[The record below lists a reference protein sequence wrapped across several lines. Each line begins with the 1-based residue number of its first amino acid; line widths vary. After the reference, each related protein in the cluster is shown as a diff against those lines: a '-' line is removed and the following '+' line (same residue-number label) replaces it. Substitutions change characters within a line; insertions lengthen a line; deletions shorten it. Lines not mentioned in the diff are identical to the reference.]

1 MIVSLCFAFVGC
13 SKAEQNK
20 GSRSFT
26 DFTHIEEEYLA
37 TLKNLD
43 SPEGT
48 VLPERLEGE
57 DSEAY
62 FQEGYG
68 ETRDCNLWEYLWM
81 QEWMDTYITEPERAE
96 RALKELEKA
105 FNMAYMPNK
114 NRIVAEKEQCYN
126 TKKQGQM
133 SIAYIYCGR
142 S

>member
-1 MIVSLCFAFVGC
+1 MIVSRCFAFVGC

-37 TLKNLD
+37 TLKSLD
-43 SPEGT
+43 FPEGT

-81 QEWMDTYITEPERAE
+81 QEWLDTYITEPERAE
-96 RALKELEKA
+96 RALKKLEKA
-105 FNMAYMPNK
+105 FNMAYMLNK

-133 SIAYIYCGR
+133 SIAYIHCGR